1 MAAGG
6 FHSLVLGSGGEVYA
20 FDNAACGQLG
30 HGDQERQLTPQVIKA
45 LKGVKVRAVAA
56 GHLHSL
62 VLSVSGEVYSFGNGD
77 DGRLGHGDHE
87 GQLTPKRIEAVANV
101 RAVVAGDL
109 HSMLLTEA
117 GAVYSFGCGEEGQ
130 LGHSDMEHQSTPR
143 MIEALR
149 GVNVTAIAAGSA
161 TSLAV
166 AAGRTAYGWGSGSE
180 EDTTLGLGLS
190 EAQLTPL
197 QYPSAQLRMR
207 VVG

>member
-1 MAAGG
+1 
-6 FHSLVLGSGGEVYA
+6 
-20 FDNAACGQLG
+20 
-30 HGDQERQLTPQVIKA
+30 
-45 LKGVKVRAVAA
+45 
-56 GHLHSL
+56 
-62 VLSVSGEVYSFGNGD
+62 
-77 DGRLGHGDHE
+77 
-87 GQLTPKRIEAVANV
+87 LTPKRIEAVANV
-101 RAVVAGDL
+101 RVVAGDL

-197 QYPSAQLRMR
+197 QYPSAQLRVR